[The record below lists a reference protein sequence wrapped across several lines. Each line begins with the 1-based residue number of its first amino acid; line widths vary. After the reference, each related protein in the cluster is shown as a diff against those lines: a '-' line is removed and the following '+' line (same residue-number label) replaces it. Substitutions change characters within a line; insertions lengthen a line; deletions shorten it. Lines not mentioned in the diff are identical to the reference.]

1 MLKRLREPAVSVAAG
16 TTEAAVAHLEVVFS
30 QLAVVTG
37 QLARAYR
44 EIDRL
49 TAALARS
56 AASPDDSLGMQGQ
69 RDVAWKS

>member
-1 MLKRLREPAVSVAAG
+1 MLHRLRERALSVAAG